1 MVQRNF
7 WGNLIREL
15 RVKKKL
21 SQRRLARS
29 ADVNRSTLRAIEAGN
44 TTGDIV
50 TIERLLEAL
59 GYELEALES
68 QVRDEQMAAA

>member
-29 ADVNRSTLRAIEAGN
+29 ADVNRSTLRAIEAGR
-44 TTGDIV
+44 TTGDIL

-59 GYELEALES
+59 DYELEALERPS
-68 QVRDEQMAAA
+68 HEQMAAA

>member
-1 MVQRNF
+1 MVQRSF

-29 ADVNRSTLRAIEAGN
+29 HRGSREPVSDGKN
-44 TTGDIV
+44 TTQIV
-50 TIERLLEAL
+50 RRVTPL
-59 GYELEALES
+59 GS
-68 QVRDEQMAAA
+68 

>member
-29 ADVNRSTLRAIEAGN
+29 ADVNRSTLRAIEAGHH
-44 TTGDIV
+44 D
-50 TIERLLEAL
+50 R
-59 GYELEALES
+59 
-68 QVRDEQMAAA
+68 